1 MSSKPYLNLTAFR
14 IEQGKATTD
23 HAGRDLDEAEAWAL
37 GQLVKCLGWADC
49 RTKAVDDAEAHLM
62 QEALAKLQRV
72 LDEADIS
79 PR

>member
-14 IEQGKATTD
+14 IEQGKATT
-23 HAGRDLDEAEAWAL
+23 GRDLDEAEAWAL

>member
-1 MSSKPYLNLTAFR
+1 MLVFVEGAAWQTMQMASGDTA
-14 IEQGKATTD
+14 
-23 HAGRDLDEAEAWAL
+23 LDEAEAWAL